1 LPTCEQSLPF
11 MATVTA
17 GKEARLTEQ
26 LAAQAFRTPGPQPL
40 KADPNEGVAIAK
52 AAAAAQQV

>member
-1 LPTCEQSLPF
+1 

-26 LAAQAFRTPGPQPL
+26 LAAQAHRTPGPQPD
-40 KADPNEGVAIAK
+40 KADSSEGITSAK
-52 AAAAAQQV
+52 AAAAAQQA